1 MPKKPAIKKRSKRVV
16 TRQPNPF
23 NYATL
28 AQMLVIP
35 AVTVGFY
42 FTVNWAVTGDTLK
55 RHDQQI
61 TEEKI
66 EREKL
71 KVGEDEK
78 REALRKALTDY
89 AATTSSSINELAKT
103 SAVQSEQ
110 IKSIGLSLERV
121 VNGLQ
126 NIELAVHRPDKR
138 SEGEPPEWG
147 TMTGRA
153 PH

>member
-35 AVTVGFY
+35 AITVGFY

-103 SAVQSEQ
+103 SA
-110 IKSIGLSLERV
+110 
-121 VNGLQ
+121 
-126 NIELAVHRPDKR
+126 
-138 SEGEPPEWG
+138 
-147 TMTGRA
+147 
-153 PH
+153 